1 MEKSA
6 RPDVAVGVHLRR
18 VAVFTIFSLFMLAIG
33 IPGAGTNHPQPY
45 SAGPL
50 GSTDYPWT
58 MFHYDQFRSGAT
70 LASAPSTANQMW
82 RFATGSFVYSSPAVS
97 DGLVFVTS
105 YDTNAYAIDEYSGQQ
120 KWSFNTGSVIFSS
133 PAVANGMVYF
143 ASRNGG
149 ILYALNEQTGSEVW
163 GRGYLNYF
171 IAASPVVADGKVF
184 YSSWCSASCFQN
196 GQFVALDA
204 NTGAVV
210 WANATLPSAPLSSSP
225 AVDNGRVFFG
235 LDDGSVTAL
244 NETTGK
250 AMWRVVPGSA
260 VPVRNALTVAYGRI
274 YIGNANRF
282 FALNEMTGATV
293 WSFNTGNSNSTS
305 AAVSNGVVYFGTGR
319 GNIYAVNATTG
330 AQIWVAT
337 TGAAVSSSPALS
349 LGSNMILVGSNDHYL
364 YALNATSGVRLW
376 RYLTAGAIWSSPAI
390 ADGRA
395 FFGSDDYNVYA
406 LGVVA
411 PSLQASVFPSKTS
424 LKPGQISTLT
434 ITVTNGSTPQT
445 GVTLAL
451 TSSAGGGFTQPVMG
465 SPGLYYSN
473 FTAPLVSSTI
483 GTLIQVVASENGF
496 LSGSAQ
502 TSITLI
508 PFPPLTVAAAPTPT
522 SITPGGEIVLMI
534 RVTNGTSPV
543 TGATIRLSSS
553 AGGSFSS
560 PTDGGNG
567 NYTAIYST
575 PLQASSPIVM
585 IQANKTGFASGQD
598 TVTVTVNGIPNLTNL
613 KVSGIPAI
621 FLIAGIALLFL
632 VVLIALVS
640 RRKRE
645 PSSPYYH
652 PVEGET
658 PTYVSRP
665 SFGEGLSRRF
675 LGGLFTGLAAIAGS

>member
-1 MEKSA
+1 
-6 RPDVAVGVHLRR
+6 
-18 VAVFTIFSLFMLAIG
+18 
-33 IPGAGTNHPQPY
+33 
-45 SAGPL
+45 
-50 GSTDYPWT
+50 
-58 MFHYDQFRSGAT
+58 MFHYDQFRAGAT
-70 LASAPSTANQMW
+70 LASAPGTANQMW

-105 YDTNAYAIDEYSGQQ
+105 YDMNAYAIDEYSGQQ

-171 IAASPVVADGKVF
+171 IASSPAIADGKVF
-184 YSSWCSASCFQN
+184 YGSWCSASCFQN

-204 NTGAVV
+204 STGAVV
-210 WANATLPSAPLSSSP
+210 WANATLPSSSVSSSP

-244 NETTGK
+244 NETNGK
-250 AMWRVVPGSA
+250 AIWRVIPGGA
-260 VPVRNALTVAYGRI
+260 VAIRNAPAIAYGRV
-274 YIGNANRF
+274 YIGTATRF
-282 FALNEMTGATV
+282 FALDEMTGATD

-305 AAVSNGVVYFGTGR
+305 AAVSNGIVYFGTGK
-319 GNIYAVNATTG
+319 GNVYAVNATTG
-330 AQIWVAT
+330 VQKWVAA

-349 LGSNMILVGSNDHYL
+349 LGSNMVLVGSNDHYL

-376 RYLTAGAIWSSPAI
+376 RYVTGAPIWSSPAV
-390 ADGRA
+390 ADGRV

-406 LGVVA
+406 LGAIA
-411 PSLQASVFPSKTS
+411 PKLQATIFPSATS
-424 LKPGQISTLT
+424 LKPGQVSQLT
-434 ITVTNGSTPQT
+434 ISVTNGSAPQT
-445 GVTLAL
+445 GATLVL
-451 TSSAGGGFTQPVMG
+451 TSSAGGGFTQPVPG

-473 FTAPLVSSTI
+473 FTAPLVSSTT
-483 GTLIQVVASENGF
+483 GTIIQVVASETGF

-502 TSITLI
+502 TTITLN
-508 PFPPLTVAAAPTPT
+508 PFPPLTVAAAPSPT
-522 SITPGGEIVLMI
+522 SITPGGEIVLEI

-543 TGATIRLSSS
+543 TGATIFLSSS
-553 AGGSFSS
+553 AGGTFST

-567 NYTAIYST
+567 NYSAVYST
-575 PLQASSPIVM
+575 PLQASSPTVT
-585 IQANKTGFASGQD
+585 IQASKSGFSSGQD

-613 KVSGIPAI
+613 KVVGIPFI

-645 PSSPYYH
+645 PTSPYYH
-652 PVEGET
+652 PVEAP
-658 PTYVSRP
+658 PTYASGP
-665 SFGEGLSRRF
+665 DFGEGLSSRF
-675 LGGLFTGLAAIAGS
+675 RGGLFTGLAAIGGS

>member
-1 MEKSA
+1 M
-6 RPDVAVGVHLRR
+6 RR
-18 VAVFTIFSLFMLAIG
+18 VAVFTIFSFLILAVG
-33 IPGAGTNHPQPY
+33 ILGSATIHPQLY

-50 GSTDYPWT
+50 GSTDYPWR
-58 MFHYDQFRSGAT
+58 MFHYDQFRGGAT
-70 LASAPSTANQMW
+70 LASAPGSANQMW

-120 KWSFNTGSVIFSS
+120 KWSFYTGSVIFSS

-163 GRGYLNYF
+163 GRGYTNYF
-171 IAASPVVADGKVF
+171 IASSPAVADGKVF
-184 YSSWCSASCFQN
+184 YGSWCAASCFQN

-204 NTGAVV
+204 STGAAV
-210 WANATLPSAPLSSSP
+210 WGNATLPSAPVASSP
-225 AVDNGRVFFG
+225 AVDSGRVFFG

-250 AMWRVVPGSA
+250 AIWRVVPGG
-260 VPVRNALTVAYGRI
+260 VVTVRNAPAIAYGRV
-274 YIGNANRF
+274 YIGTATKF
-282 FALNEMTGATV
+282 FALDEMTGATD
-293 WSFNTGNSNSTS
+293 WSFNTGNTNSTS
-305 AAVSNGVVYFGTGR
+305 AVVSNDVVYFGTGK

-330 AQIWVAT
+330 AQKWVAA

-349 LGSNMILVGSNDHYL
+349 LGSNMILAGSNDHYL

-376 RYLTAGAIWSSPAI
+376 RYVTSAPIWSSPAI
-390 ADGRA
+390 ADGRV

-406 LGVVA
+406 LGLVA
-411 PSLQASVFPSKTS
+411 PRLQATVFPSTTS
-424 LKPGQISTLT
+424 LKPGQVSLLT
-434 ITVTNGSTPQT
+434 ITVTNGSAPQT

-451 TSSAGGGFTQPVMG
+451 TSSAGGGFTQPVPG

-473 FTAPLVSSTI
+473 FTAPLVSVTTSTV
-483 GTLIQVVASENGF
+483 IQVVASESGF

-502 TSITLI
+502 TTITVN
-508 PFPPLTVAAAPTPT
+508 PFPPLTVEASPSPTA
-522 SITPGGEIVLMI
+522 ITPGGEIVLEI

-543 TGATIRLSSS
+543 TGATIFLSSS
-553 AGGSFSS
+553 AGGSFTN

-575 PLQASSPIVM
+575 PLQASSPTVV
-585 IQANKTGFASGQD
+585 IQASKPGFSSGQD

-613 KVSGIPAI
+613 KVSGIPFI
-621 FLIAGIALLFL
+621 YLIAGIALLFL
-632 VVLIALVS
+632 MVLIMLVA
-640 RRKRE
+640 RRKSE
-645 PSSPYYH
+645 PKSPYYR
-652 PVEGET
+652 PVEAEP
-658 PTYVSRP
+658 PTYASRP
-665 SFGEGLSRRF
+665 HFGEGLSSRF
-675 LGGLFTGLAAIAGS
+675 RGGLFTGLAAIDGS

>member
-1 MEKSA
+1 
-6 RPDVAVGVHLRR
+6 
-18 VAVFTIFSLFMLAIG
+18 
-33 IPGAGTNHPQPY
+33 
-45 SAGPL
+45 
-50 GSTDYPWT
+50 
-58 MFHYDQFRSGAT
+58 MFHYDRFRSGAT
-70 LASAPSTANQMW
+70 LATAPSTANQMW

-143 ASRNGG
+143 GSRNGG

-171 IAASPVVADGKVF
+171 IASSPAVADGKVF
-184 YSSWCSASCFQN
+184 YSSWCVASCFQN

-204 NTGAVV
+204 STGAVV
-210 WANATLPSAPLSSSP
+210 WANATLPSASVSSSP
-225 AVDNGRVFFG
+225 AVDSGRVFFG

-250 AMWRVVPGSA
+250 AIWRVVPGA
-260 VPVRNALTVAYGRI
+260 AAIRNALAIASGRI
-274 YIGNANRF
+274 YIGTANRF
-282 FALNEMTGATV
+282 FALDEMTGATD

-305 AAVSNGVVYFGTGR
+305 AAVSNGVVYFGTGK
-319 GNIYAVNATTG
+319 GNVYAVNATTG
-330 AQIWVAT
+330 VQQWVAT
-337 TGAAVSSSPALS
+337 TGASVSSSPALS
-349 LGSNMILVGSNDHYL
+349 LGSNMVLVGSNDHYL

-376 RYLTAGAIWSSPAI
+376 RYPTSAPIWSSPAV
-390 ADGRA
+390 ADGRV
-395 FFGSDDYNVYA
+395 FFGSSDYNVYA
-406 LGVVA
+406 LGAVA
-411 PSLQASVFPSKTS
+411 PKLQATVFPSTTS

-434 ITVTNGSTPQT
+434 ITVTNGSAPQT

-451 TSSAGGGFTQPVMG
+451 TSSAGGGFTQPVPG

-473 FTAPLVSSTI
+473 FTAPLVSSTT
-483 GTLIQVVASENGF
+483 GTTIQVLASETGF

-502 TSITLI
+502 TTITVN
-508 PFPPLTVAAAPTPT
+508 PFPPLTVATAASPT
-522 SITPGGEIVLMI
+522 SVTPGGEIVLEI

-543 TGATIRLSSS
+543 MGATIFLSSA

-575 PLQASSPIVM
+575 PLQASSPTVM
-585 IQANKTGFASGQD
+585 IQASKPGFSSGQD

-613 KVSGIPAI
+613 KVSGIPFI
-621 FLIAGIALLFL
+621 FLIAGAALLFL

-640 RRKRE
+640 RRKSE

-652 PVEGET
+652 PVEAP
-658 PTYVSRP
+658 PTYASQP
-665 SFGEGLSRRF
+665 DFGEGLSSRF
-675 LGGLFTGLAAIAGS
+675 RGGLFTGLAAIGGS

>member
-1 MEKSA
+1 
-6 RPDVAVGVHLRR
+6 
-18 VAVFTIFSLFMLAIG
+18 MLAIG

-120 KWSFNTGSVIFSS
+120 KWSFNTGSVIF
-133 PAVANGMVYF
+133 
-143 ASRNGG
+143 
-149 ILYALNEQTGSEVW
+149 
-163 GRGYLNYF
+163 
-171 IAASPVVADGKVF
+171 
-184 YSSWCSASCFQN
+184 
-196 GQFVALDA
+196 
-204 NTGAVV
+204 
-210 WANATLPSAPLSSSP
+210 SSP

-349 LGSNMILVGSNDHYL
+349 LGSNTILAGSNDHYL

-473 FTAPLVSSTI
+473 FTAPLVSSII
-483 GTLIQVVASENGF
+483 GTLIQVLAGEDRF

-613 KVSGIPAI
+613 KVSGIPFI
-621 FLIAGIALLFL
+621 FLIAGAALLFL

-640 RRKRE
+640 RRKSV
-645 PSSPYYH
+645 PSSPYHH
-652 PVEGET
+652 PVEAP
-658 PTYVSRP
+658 PTYASPPDFR
-665 SFGEGLSRRF
+665 EGLSSRF
-675 LGGLFTGLAAIAGS
+675 RGGLFTGLAAIGGS

>member
-1 MEKSA
+1 
-6 RPDVAVGVHLRR
+6 
-18 VAVFTIFSLFMLAIG
+18 
-33 IPGAGTNHPQPY
+33 
-45 SAGPL
+45 
-50 GSTDYPWT
+50 
-58 MFHYDQFRSGAT
+58 MFHYDQFRAGAT

-97 DGLVFVTS
+97 DGLVFATS

-133 PAVANGMVYF
+133 PAVANGIVYF
-143 ASRNGG
+143 GSRNGG
-149 ILYALNEQTGSEVW
+149 ILYALNEQTGAEVW

-171 IAASPVVADGKVF
+171 IASSPAVADGKVF
-184 YSSWCSASCFQN
+184 YSSWCSGSCFQN

-204 NTGAVV
+204 STGAVV
-210 WANATLPSAPLSSSP
+210 WANATLPSASVSSSP
-225 AVDNGRVFFG
+225 AVHNGRVFFG

-250 AMWRVVPGSA
+250 AIWRVVPGGA
-260 VPVRNALTVAYGRI
+260 VPIRNAPAIAYGRV
-274 YIGNANRF
+274 YIGTATKF
-282 FALNEMTGATV
+282 FAVDEITGATD

-305 AAVSNGVVYFGTGR
+305 AAVSNGIVYFGTGK

-330 AQIWVAT
+330 LQKWAAT

-376 RYLTAGAIWSSPAI
+376 RYLTAAPIWSSPAI

-411 PSLQASVFPSKTS
+411 PSLQATVFPSTTS
-424 LKPGQISTLT
+424 LKPGQVSTLT
-434 ITVTNGSTPQT
+434 ITVTNGSAPQA
-445 GVTLAL
+445 GVTLSL

-473 FTAPLVSSTI
+473 FTAPLVSSTVS
-483 GTLIQVVASENGF
+483 TLIQVVASETGF

-502 TSITLI
+502 TSITLT
-508 PFPPLTVAAAPTPT
+508 PFPPLTVAAAPSPT

-543 TGATIRLSSS
+543 TGATIFLSSS
-553 AGGSFSS
+553 GGGSFSS
-560 PTDGGNG
+560 PSDGGNG
-567 NYTAIYST
+567 NYTAIYTT
-575 PLQASSPIVM
+575 PLQASSPIVI
-585 IQANKTGFASGQD
+585 IQASKPGFSSGQN

-613 KVSGIPAI
+613 KVSGIPAF

-632 VVLIALVS
+632 IILIALVA
-640 RRKRE
+640 RRKSK

-652 PVEGET
+652 PVQA
-658 PTYVSRP
+658 PTYISGP
-665 SFGEGLSRRF
+665 SFEEGLSSRF
-675 LGGLFTGLAAIAGS
+675 RGGLFTGLAAIGGS

>member
-1 MEKSA
+1 M
-6 RPDVAVGVHLRR
+6 
-18 VAVFTIFSLFMLAIG
+18 
-33 IPGAGTNHPQPY
+33 
-45 SAGPL
+45 

-58 MFHYDQFRSGAT
+58 MFHYDRFRTGAT
-70 LASAPSTANQMW
+70 LASAPSTNNQMW

-97 DGLVFVTS
+97 DGLVFATS

-133 PAVANGMVYF
+133 PAVANGIVYF
-143 ASRNGG
+143 GSRNGG
-149 ILYALNEQTGSEVW
+149 ILYALNEQTGAEVW
-163 GRGYLNYF
+163 GRGYANYF
-171 IAASPVVADGKVF
+171 IASSPVVADGKVF

-210 WANATLPSAPLSSSP
+210 WGNATLPSAPLSSSP
-225 AVDNGRVFFG
+225 AVANGRVFFG

-244 NETTGK
+244 NETNGK
-250 AMWRVVPGSA
+250 AIWRVIPGGA
-260 VPVRNALTVAYGRI
+260 VPIRNALAISYGRV
-274 YIGNANRF
+274 YIGNANKF
-282 FALNEMTGATV
+282 FALDEITGTTD

-319 GNIYAVNATTG
+319 GNVYAVNATTG
-330 AQIWVAT
+330 TQIWVAT

-376 RYLTAGAIWSSPAI
+376 RFVTSGPIWSSPAV
-390 ADGRA
+390 ADGRV
-395 FFGSDDYNVYA
+395 FVGSDDYNVYA

-411 PSLQASVFPSKTS
+411 PKLQATVFPSTTS
-424 LKPGQISTLT
+424 LKPGQLSTLT
-434 ITVTNGSTPQT
+434 ITVTNGSAPQT
-445 GVTLAL
+445 GVTFVL
-451 TSSAGGGFTQPVMG
+451 TSSAGGGFTQPIMG

-473 FTAPLVSSTI
+473 FTAPLVSSTTNTI
-483 GTLIQVVASENGF
+483 IQVVASESGF

-502 TSITLI
+502 TTITLI
-508 PFPPLTVAAAPTPT
+508 PFPPLTVAAAPSPT
-522 SITPGGEIVLMI
+522 SITPGGEIVLEI

-543 TGATIRLSSS
+543 TGATIFLTSS

-567 NYTAIYST
+567 NYTAIYTT
-575 PLQASSPIVM
+575 PLQASSPTVM
-585 IQANKTGFASGQD
+585 IQASKPGFSSGQN

-632 VVLIALVS
+632 VVLIALVA
-640 RRKRE
+640 RRKSE
-645 PSSPYYH
+645 PTSPYYH
-652 PVEGET
+652 PVEAE
-658 PTYVSRP
+658 PPSYASRP
-665 SFGEGLSRRF
+665 DFGEGLSSRF
-675 LGGLFTGLAAIAGS
+675 RGGLFTGLAAIGGS

>member
-1 MEKSA
+1 M
-6 RPDVAVGVHLRR
+6 RR
-18 VAVFTIFSLFMLAIG
+18 VAVFTIFSLFVLAIG
-33 IPGAGTNHPQPY
+33 IPGAGTFRPLPY

-70 LASAPSTANQMW
+70 LASAPSAANRMW
-82 RFATGSFVYSSPAVS
+82 QFATGSFVYSSPAVS
-97 DGLVFVTS
+97 DGLVFASSFDMNV
-105 YDTNAYAIDEYSGQQ
+105 YAIDEYSGQQ

-133 PAVANGMVYF
+133 PAVANGMVYV

-163 GRGYLNYF
+163 GRGTLNYF
-171 IAASPVVADGKVF
+171 IASSPAVADGKVF
-184 YSSWCSASCFQN
+184 YGNWCASGCFQF

-204 NTGAVV
+204 STGAVL
-210 WANATLPSAPLSSSP
+210 WANATLPSSTVASSP
-225 AVDNGRVFFG
+225 AVDSGRVFFG

-244 NETTGK
+244 NETNGK
-250 AMWRVVPGSA
+250 AIWRVVPGGA
-260 VPVRNALTVAYGRI
+260 VAVRNALAIAYGRV
-274 YIGNANRF
+274 YIGTATKF
-282 FALNEMTGATV
+282 FALDEMTGATD

-305 AAVSNGVVYFGTGR
+305 AAVSNGVVYFGTGK

-330 AQIWVAT
+330 AQKWVAT

-349 LGSNMILVGSNDHYL
+349 LGSNMVLVGSNDHYL

-376 RYLTAGAIWSSPAI
+376 RYVTGAAIWSSPAV
-390 ADGRA
+390 ADGRV

-406 LGVVA
+406 LGAIA
-411 PSLQASVFPSKTS
+411 PKLQATIFPSVTS
-424 LKPGQISTLT
+424 LKPGQVSTLT
-434 ITVTNGSTPQT
+434 ITVTNGSAPQT

-451 TSSAGGGFTQPVMG
+451 TSSAGGGFTQPVPG

-473 FTAPLVSSTI
+473 FTAPLVSSTT
-483 GTLIQVVASENGF
+483 GTIIQVVASETGF

-502 TSITLI
+502 TTII
-508 PFPPLTVAAAPTPT
+508 VNPFPPLTVATAASPT
-522 SITPGGEIVLMI
+522 SITPGGEIVLEI

-543 TGATIRLSSS
+543 MGATIFLSSS
-553 AGGSFSS
+553 AGGAFSA

-567 NYTAIYST
+567 NYTAVYST
-575 PLQASSPIVM
+575 PLQASSPTVT
-585 IQANKTGFASGQD
+585 IQASKPGFSSGQD

-613 KVSGIPAI
+613 KVSGIPFI
-621 FLIAGIALLFL
+621 FIIAGAALLFL

-640 RRKRE
+640 RRKSE

-652 PVEGET
+652 PVEAP
-658 PTYVSRP
+658 PTYASRP
-665 SFGEGLSRRF
+665 DFGEGLSSRF
-675 LGGLFTGLAAIAGS
+675 RGGLFTGLAAIGGS

>member
-1 MEKSA
+1 M
-6 RPDVAVGVHLRR
+6 RR

-33 IPGAGTNHPQPY
+33 IPGAGTNHPQLY
-45 SAGPL
+45 SAQPL

-58 MFHYDQFRSGAT
+58 MFHYDQFRAGTT
-70 LASAPSTANQMW
+70 LASAPSTNNQMW

-105 YDTNAYAIDEYSGQQ
+105 YDTHAYAIDEYSGQQ
-120 KWSFNTGSVIFSS
+120 KWSFSTGSVIFSS

-204 NTGAVV
+204 NTGAAV
-210 WANATLPSAPLSSSP
+210 WANATLPSASVSSSP
-225 AVDNGRVFFG
+225 AVHNGRVFFG

-250 AMWRVVPGSA
+250 AIWRVVPGGA
-260 VPVRNALTVAYGRI
+260 VTIRNAPAIAYGRV
-274 YIGNANRF
+274 YIGTATKF
-282 FALNEMTGATV
+282 FALDEITGATD

-305 AAVSNGVVYFGTGR
+305 AAVSNGVVYFGTGK

-330 AQIWVAT
+330 LQKWVAA

-376 RYLTAGAIWSSPAI
+376 RFLTAAPIWSSPAI

-406 LGVVA
+406 LGVPA
-411 PSLQASVFPSKTS
+411 PSLQVTVFPSTTS
-424 LKPGQISTLT
+424 LKPGQVSTLT
-434 ITVTNGSTPQT
+434 ITVTNGSAPQT
-445 GVTLAL
+445 GVMLSL
-451 TSSAGGGFTQPVMG
+451 TSSADGGFTQPVMG

-473 FTAPLVSSTI
+473 FTAPLVSSTVSA
-483 GTLIQVVASENGF
+483 LIQVVASETGF

-502 TSITLI
+502 TSIILT
-508 PFPPLTVAAAPTPT
+508 PFPPLTVAAAPSPT

-543 TGATIRLSSS
+543 TGATIFLSSS
-553 AGGSFSS
+553 GGGSFSS
-560 PTDGGNG
+560 ATDGGNG

-575 PLQASSPIVM
+575 PLQASSPTVT
-585 IQANKTGFASGQD
+585 IQASKSGFSSGQN

-632 VVLIALVS
+632 VVLIALVA
-640 RRKRE
+640 RRKSE
-645 PSSPYYH
+645 PTSPYYH
-652 PVEGET
+652 PVEAE
-658 PTYVSRP
+658 PPSYASRP
-665 SFGEGLSRRF
+665 DFGEGLSSRF
-675 LGGLFTGLAAIAGS
+675 RGGLFTGLAAIGGS

>member
-1 MEKSA
+1 M
-6 RPDVAVGVHLRR
+6 
-18 VAVFTIFSLFMLAIG
+18 AIG
-33 IPGAGTNHPQPY
+33 IPGAATNHPEPY
-45 SAGPL
+45 SVGPL

-58 MFHYDQFRSGAT
+58 MFHYDQFRGGTT
-70 LASAPSTANQMW
+70 LASAPGTANQMW

-105 YDTNAYAIDEYSGQQ
+105 YDMNAYAIDEYSGQQ

-133 PAVANGMVYF
+133 PAVANGVVYF

-149 ILYALNEQTGSEVW
+149 ILYALDEQTGREIW
-163 GRGYLNYF
+163 GRGFLNYF
-171 IAASPVVADGKVF
+171 IASSPAVADGKVF
-184 YSSWCSASCFQN
+184 YGSWCAATCFQN

-204 NTGAVV
+204 STGAVV

-225 AVDNGRVFFG
+225 AVDQGRVFFG

-250 AMWRVVPGSA
+250 AMWRVVPGG
-260 VPVRNALTVAYGRI
+260 VNVRNALAIAYGRV
-274 YIGNANRF
+274 YIGTATRF
-282 FALNEMTGATV
+282 FALDEITGATD

-305 AAVSNGVVYFGTGR
+305 AAVSNGVVYFGTGK
-319 GNIYAVNATTG
+319 GNVYAVNATTG
-330 AQIWVAT
+330 AQKWVAT

-376 RYLTAGAIWSSPAI
+376 RYVTSAPIWSSPAI
-390 ADGRA
+390 ADGRV

-406 LGVVA
+406 LGAVA
-411 PSLQASVFPSKTS
+411 PALKATIFPSVTS
-424 LKPGQISTLT
+424 LKPGQVSTLT
-434 ITVTNGSTPQT
+434 ITVTNGTTPET

-451 TSSAGGGFTQPVMG
+451 TSTAGGGFTQPVPG

-473 FTAPLVSSTI
+473 FTAPLVSSTS
-483 GTLIQVVASENGF
+483 GTTIQVVASQSGF

-502 TSITLI
+502 TTITVY
-508 PFPPLTVAAAPTPT
+508 PFPPLTVAAAPSPA
-522 SITPGGEIVLMI
+522 SITPGGEIVIEI
-534 RVTNGTSPV
+534 RVTNGTNPV
-543 TGATIRLSSS
+543 TGASIFLSSA
-553 AGGSFSS
+553 AGGTFSS

-567 NYTAIYST
+567 NYTAVYTT
-575 PLQASSPIVM
+575 PLQASSPTVM
-585 IQANKTGFASGQD
+585 IQASKPGFSSGQD

-632 VVLIALVS
+632 IVVIALVS
-640 RRKRE
+640 GRKRE
-645 PSSPYYH
+645 PTSPYHH
-652 PVEGET
+652 PVEAE
-658 PTYVSRP
+658 PPSYASRP
-665 SFGEGLSRRF
+665 DFGEGLSSRF
-675 LGGLFTGLAAIAGS
+675 RGGLFTGLAAIGGS

>member
-1 MEKSA
+1 M
-6 RPDVAVGVHLRR
+6 RR
-18 VAVFTIFSLFMLAIG
+18 VAVFPILSLFILVMG
-33 IPGAGTNHPQPY
+33 IPGAGTVHPQPY
-45 SAGPL
+45 SAAPL

-58 MFHYDQFRSGAT
+58 MFHYDQFRTGAT
-70 LASAPSTANQMW
+70 LASAPGTANQMW

-105 YDTNAYAIDEYSGQQ
+105 YDMNAYAIDEYSGQQ
-120 KWSFNTGSVIFSS
+120 KWSFYTGSVIFSS

-163 GRGYLNYF
+163 GRIYANYF
-171 IAASPVVADGKVF
+171 IASSPVVADGKVF
-184 YSSWCSASCFQN
+184 YSSWCAASCFQN

-210 WANATLPSAPLSSSP
+210 WANATLPSSSVSSSP

-250 AMWRVVPGSA
+250 AIWRVVPGGA
-260 VPVRNALTVAYGRI
+260 VTIRNALAIAYGRI
-274 YIGNANRF
+274 YIGTATRF
-282 FALNEMTGATV
+282 FALDEMTGATD

-305 AAVSNGVVYFGTGR
+305 AVVSNGVVYFGTGK

-330 AQIWVAT
+330 AQKWVAT

-349 LGSNMILVGSNDHYL
+349 LGSNMVLVGSNDHYL

-376 RYLTAGAIWSSPAI
+376 SYLTSAPIWSSPAI

-395 FFGSDDYNVYA
+395 FFGSNDYNVYA
-406 LGVVA
+406 LGVIA
-411 PSLQASVFPSKTS
+411 PKLQATVFPSTTG
-424 LKPGQISTLT
+424 LKPGQIATLT
-434 ITVTNGSTPQT
+434 ITVTNGSAPQT

-451 TSSAGGGFTQPVMG
+451 SSSAGGGFTQPVPG

-473 FTAPLVSSTI
+473 FTAPLVSSATGAI
-483 GTLIQVVASENGF
+483 IQVVASENGF

-502 TSITLI
+502 TTITLT
-508 PFPPLTVAAAPTPT
+508 PFPPLTVSASPRPV
-522 SITPGGEIVLMI
+522 SVTPGGEVVLEI
-534 RVTNGTSPV
+534 KVTNGTSPV
-543 TGATIRLSSS
+543 TGATIFLSSS
-553 AGGSFSS
+553 GGGSFST

-567 NYTAIYST
+567 NYSAVYST
-575 PLQASSPIVM
+575 PLQASSPTVT
-585 IQANKTGFASGQD
+585 IQASKPGFSSGQN
-598 TVTVTVNGIPNLTNL
+598 TITVTVNGIPNLTNL
-613 KVSGIPAI
+613 KVVGIPFI

-632 VVLIALVS
+632 VVLIALVA

-652 PVEGET
+652 PVEAPAYAAG
-658 PTYVSRP
+658 P
-665 SFGEGLSRRF
+665 SFGEGLSSRF
-675 LGGLFTGLAAIAGS
+675 RGGLFTGLAAIGGS